1 MKNVS
6 NLKKELYS
14 RSLADKVAK
23 DTAQFNLREAY
34 KPLLDSQKQQ
44 TEKITKTQRET
55 SEAQIQQ
62 QQDLQ
67 DARSQDLAQKHEE
80 LIHEMRAQPLIIP
93 LIKSVNSNPKII
105 DVITGKSD
113 GSDLT
118 GKEQHV
124 LQQLDKVDDRIL
136 KTLIDHYSFSEASRS
151 EILSRTAADGESG
164 VETVSMSE
172 EAQQLFDTIMQMRD
186 NTNKEET
193 RQALKELFEKQE
205 NKDTFFRY
213 LEAINYQFDL
223 SRYPYT
229 IIRHLN
235 PDFYKEIKE
244 HKQTK
249 TGKGVSFLSSDPN
262 ELFGK
267 LRILLAE
274 KEAGNNNVLNE
285 ASAIVD
291 ELKRQ
296 GLLSLDEIKKIYELI
311 AK

>member
-14 RSLADKVAK
+14 RSLADKIAK

-34 KPLLDSQKQQ
+34 KPLLEGQK
-44 TEKITKTQRET
+44 ET
-55 SEAQIQQ
+55 SEAQMRQQ
-62 QQDLQ
+62 QNLQ
-67 DARSQDLAQKHEE
+67 DARSRDLTQKHEQ
-80 LIHEMRAQPLIIP
+80 LISEIKTQPFVIP
-93 LIKSVNSNPKII
+93 LIKSLNNSPKII
-105 DVITGKSD
+105 DVINGKSD

-274 KEAGNNNVLNE
+274 KEAGNNNVLN
-285 ASAIVD
+285 
-291 ELKRQ
+291 
-296 GLLSLDEIKKIYELI
+296 LSLIHI
-311 AK
+311 